1 MGSSVSFVISSLFQY
16 IQKNSVLKVLITFF
30 FHLLVLLPVRIDC
43 DSIIGPGLP
52 GRGVPS
58 AQDILDY
65 IRFKV
70 SKSAHPR
77 KLEER
82 KSEEQNVQ
90 HSGATAKLEEECSN
104 VIEPGPQ
111 ERDTTVGH
119 GESENDSTCSVKLAG
134 VRPKLELGEATI
146 FLALPSIGPDEFFW
160 SPFRMTYGLPYF
172 SLTGVFPFLV
182 DLEDDNRV
190 MLDSCINTKS
200 LLIAAECRSLE
211 ILDELWKAHCT
222 GFLNEKVQ
230 QSLVTEDVLKT
241 FGLTEVKLKATIH
254 EQGYK
259 VCRNRI
265 LNQSAGGCTLM
276 ENCLTLSV
284 GYDNYARN
292 I

>member
-1 MGSSVSFVISSLFQY
+1 M
-16 IQKNSVLKVLITFF
+16 
-30 FHLLVLLPVRIDC
+30 
-43 DSIIGPGLP
+43 
-52 GRGVPS
+52 
-58 AQDILDY
+58 
-65 IRFKV
+65 
-70 SKSAHPR
+70 
-77 KLEER
+77 
-82 KSEEQNVQ
+82 Q
-90 HSGATAKLEEECSN
+90 HSGATTKLEEECSH

-146 FLALPSIGPDEFFW
+146 FLALPRIRPVAFLWNPFW
-160 SPFRMTYGLPYF
+160 TTFGLPYF
-172 SLTGVFPFLV
+172 LSTEVFAFRD
-182 DLEDDNRV
+182 DLEDDDRV
-190 MLDSCINTKS
+190 MLDRYINTES
-200 LLIAAECRSLE
+200 LVIAAECRSVE

-259 VCRNRI
+259 VCRKHI